1 MCIITILVSIIENVE
16 EHASELSCT
25 TCTTCVACATCAI
38 ATTVHGIT
46 NTERNP
52 TYAGMKLT
60 KKFHFRRRLRIFG
73 LVTIPAKF
81 SNRKVF
87 KRIRARSDSK

>member
-25 TCTTCVACATCAI
+25 TCTTCVACVACAI

-52 TYAGMKLT
+52 TCPGMKLT
-60 KKFHFRRRLRIFG
+60 KIPFSASASDFRSRDDSGKIFE
-73 LVTIPAKF
+73 PKSF
-81 SNRKVF
+81 
-87 KRIRARSDSK
+87 

>member
-25 TCTTCVACATCAI
+25 TCVACVACAI

-46 NTERNP
+46 NTERNLTCP
-52 TYAGMKLT
+52 GMKLT
-60 KKFHFRRRLRIFG
+60 KNSIFG
-73 LVTIPAKF
+73 VGFGF
-81 SNRKVF
+81 SV
-87 KRIRARSDSK
+87 S